1 VRQSLATPSTL
12 RVPRSVVVVN
22 HLHVLARLIGFQLH
36 KTRKFCTLMQPLIC
50 PNPNVTRLTRRGLI
64 TLIPSIQAVDELRGQ
79 GK

>member
-1 VRQSLATPSTL
+1 
-12 RVPRSVVVVN
+12 
-22 HLHVLARLIGFQLH
+22 LIGFQLH